1 MSQDF
6 PIRYSPRLSWLF
18 TTVLLGHKHADVRLT
33 STELQVRMGWA
44 FDARIPRSSIRTA
57 KHHRDVWWAIGV
69 HTDLRGSWLV
79 NGSATGI
86 VELTIDPPVR
96 AARTAHAIVTFT
108 ILRDGTVKN
117 IRLSQSSGNRS
128 MDDSGMRALF
138 GIDKMPA
145 LPSDWRGQSV
155 DVTFDFDLSQHH

>member
-96 AARTAHAIVTFT
+96 ALGALFPV
-108 ILRDGTVKN
+108 
-117 IRLSQSSGNRS
+117 RLKHLGLGLQDPG
-128 MDDSGMRALF
+128 GLLRAL
-138 GIDKMPA
+138 GVPE
-145 LPSDWRGQSV
+145 G
-155 DVTFDFDLSQHH
+155 